1 MKTNKFAAGA
11 LALAMGLAA
20 IAPAYADTKTETTG
34 TTNNEIIFPAGF
46 EYTEA
51 GKAYIKAF
59 NEWRAAVEK
68 YNKSVDAY
76 KKAEKAYFEGV
87 AKLEAYHKAISN
99 KQTVA
104 NATYQRAK
112 EIFDKIVRYDLTL
125 YWNPVTGETLPITTA
140 LNFKEHK
147 AHAFYKHW
155 KEDEKVETTFKR
167 GSNTPATLSDHE
179 IIGIIH
185 ELNNAVDNLNANIK
199 ERNDLVDS
207 DLEAQYKSEI
217 GKLYEAW
224 QEAKQIMERA
234 EMEMNA
240 AKATLIAKKEAAV
253 KAGADRKVL
262 DEAEKIGA
270 VTKITETTTTTTENK
285 PGTTTTTTTT
295 ETVKPGTVDK
305 GISAETRAKLEKAIS
320 EAEQKIL
327 AVKFLK
333 ETTPKTIAKVVDKLD
348 KIVAEQEA
356 LIKSAKELLGQKA
369 AFSLISTAYADDE
382 KSAEEK
388 AKELTDKL
396 NENTAE
402 IEKTLKE
409 NEANQGKDEKPA
421 DTKKPEEKPAD
432 TKKPAKK
439 AGKNAKTGIAG
450 VAGVAGVLAAA
461 SVAYATSKKNN

>member
-20 IAPAYADTKTETTG
+20 IAPAYADDTTKEPVQLKSYELFQEQYKVLLER
-34 TTNNEIIFPAGF
+34 TNTQRNKYLAAKVAYEKADAELKLAIENLAK
-46 EYTEA
+46 EL
-51 GKAYIKAF
+51 KAYEDIINPMSQRIMAYNDAVK
-59 NEWRAAVEK
+59 RAEADLEK
-68 YNKSVDAY
+68 Y
-76 KKAEKAYFEGV
+76 AEKVAEGKIKKIKVPKIEKTDDGKFKVTFEEKEVLVHETVNTV
-87 AKLEAYHKAISN
+87 AKKGYETEFQVALKRLEAAQK
-99 KQTVA
+99 
-104 NATYQRAK
+104 
-112 EIFDKIVRYDLTL
+112 
-125 YWNPVTGETLPITTA
+125 
-140 LNFKEHK
+140 
-147 AHAFYKHW
+147 
-155 KEDEKVETTFKR
+155 
-167 GSNTPATLSDHE
+167 
-179 IIGIIH
+179 
-185 ELNNAVDNLNANIK
+185 
-199 ERNDLVDS
+199 
-207 DLEAQYKSEI
+207 DLEDIKSEI
-217 GKLYEAW
+217 GNAVAQLQKVKA
-224 QEAKQIMERA
+224 A
-234 EMEMNA
+234 ETARDVAQTNFD
-240 AKATLIAKKEAAV
+240 KAKKEYAKHFV
-253 KAGADRKVL
+253 TG
-262 DEAEKIGA
+262 KIGTKTIWETSLEEVKMA
-270 VTKITETTTTTTENK
+270 AEGYNVTIVATEK
-285 PGTTTTTTTT
+285 GIVV
-295 ETVKPGTVDK
+295 VKKEDT

-320 EAEQKIL
+320 DAETKIA

-356 LIKSAKELLGQKA
+356 LIKSAKELLGKKA

-388 AKELTDKL
+388 ARELTNKL

-461 SVAYATSKKNN
+461 SVAYATSKKNK